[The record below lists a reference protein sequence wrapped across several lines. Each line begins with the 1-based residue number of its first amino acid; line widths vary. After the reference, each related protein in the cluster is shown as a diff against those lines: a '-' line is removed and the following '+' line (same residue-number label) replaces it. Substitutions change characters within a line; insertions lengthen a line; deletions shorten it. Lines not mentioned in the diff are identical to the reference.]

1 MLVVMTYRPST
12 QFSVSLSW
20 VALILVS
27 FAPLSSSSLQDHD
40 KDAPTVTEITAA
52 GKIFA
57 KACVTCHLPPDP
69 EHATDRAWLNQVKD
83 TA

>member
-1 MLVVMTYRPST
+1 MTYRRST
-12 QFSVSLSW
+12 QFSVTLSCA
-20 VALILVS
+20 ALVLVS
-27 FAPLSSSSLQDHD
+27 FAPLTGSSLQDHD
-40 KDAPTVTEITAA
+40 KGAPTATEITKA

-57 KACVTCHLPPDP
+57 KACVSCHLPPDP